1 MRGWAPEGDE
11 AEARRHHTQE
21 QEAALTASEAA
32 QGPRRAEGCGWRPAI
47 IGGAH
52 VTTGG
57 LVITDETLDAA
68 LRAAVE
74 DGRPGKHL
82 DMRRALESLTEVERA
97 VVLAR
102 AHGIPWHAVVQ
113 QLQDKGIRMQAAALR
128 EFRKTARSKL
138 LEGVSG

>member
-1 MRGWAPEGDE
+1 M
-11 AEARRHHTQE
+11 
-21 QEAALTASEAA
+21 
-32 QGPRRAEGCGWRPAI
+32 
-47 IGGAH
+47 
-52 VTTGG
+52 
-57 LVITDETLDAA
+57 ITDETLDAA